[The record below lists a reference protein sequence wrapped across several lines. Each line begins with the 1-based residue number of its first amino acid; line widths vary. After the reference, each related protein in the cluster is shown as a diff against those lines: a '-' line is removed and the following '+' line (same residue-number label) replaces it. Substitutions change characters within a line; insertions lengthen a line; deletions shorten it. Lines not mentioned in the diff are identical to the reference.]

1 MQQVDDVM
9 MIAGVQDYV
18 EERSLF
24 RLDKD
29 WLAGG
34 GAEPS
39 CCQPGANAK
48 DSVFVHTKEI
58 STPRK
63 MLIRTG
69 SRSVY
74 HFSLHLTGLN
84 QQKAAETERRR
95 LVSSYRRGFGR
106 PIAVGLPCRYCRPNS
121 LCTLSAG
128 VGEGYKQGAE
138 HVCRCIAN
146 PLT

>member
-74 HFSLHLTGLN
+74 HFFSAPDWTESAKGRRDGAPPTGVILSP
-84 QQKAAETERRR
+84 R
-95 LVSSYRRGFGR
+95 VWS
-106 PIAVGLPCRYCRPNS
+106 PHCCWIAMSILQ
-121 LCTLSAG
+121 A
-128 VGEGYKQGAE
+128 
-138 HVCRCIAN
+138 
-146 PLT
+146 